1 MIYKNT
7 ELILYVF
14 FSQPHTVQHCR
25 GKRYTENKL
34 MPMLKL
40 STTTNFENS
49 KEIVFSTLAAV
60 LQRLTS
66 AKTVGSRLLSKRKQ
80 FEPYLKSKKAKQNCV
95 QFLFHELQGNNEE
108 WHRRKWGCECN
119 QSPCFFF
126 VFRGV
131 AI

>member
-1 MIYKNT
+1 
-7 ELILYVF
+7 
-14 FSQPHTVQHCR
+14 
-25 GKRYTENKL
+25 

-108 WHRRKWGCECN
+108 WHRRK
-119 QSPCFFF
+119 
-126 VFRGV
+126 
-131 AI
+131 